1 MSVFTKFYR
10 LLWLLLFILIVFLDR
25 NNFYWVIS
33 TILLL
38 IILAS
43 LAVLRA
49 LESRNQWRKYIED
62 EDLDEGSSM
71 M

>member
-10 LLWLLLFILIVFLDR
+10 LLWILLLILIVFLDR

-38 IILAS
+38 VILAS

-49 LESRNQWRKYIED
+49 LESRNQWRKYIQD
-62 EDLDEGSSM
+62 ENLDEGSIK
-71 M
+71 

>member
-10 LLWLLLFILIVFLDR
+10 LLWILLLILIVFLDR
-25 NNFYWVIS
+25 NNFYWGIS

-38 IILAS
+38 VILAS

-49 LESRNQWRKYIED
+49 LESRNQWRKYIQD
-62 EDLDEGSSM
+62 ENLDEGSIK
-71 M
+71 